1 MRLARGR
8 SGPGAPETP
17 GGPAPAPTAG
27 GAAPDLPRGREEA
40 ARQVTA
46 DPEDPAPAAGTPTNI
61 LVSMVIIAL
70 GIATLAGS
78 LSLGIGTARKPG
90 SGTWPFLVS
99 VVLVVLGVALALLS
113 GRIRDAERFSRSSL
127 LVLAGLATTV
137 AFVGVVEVVGFE
149 IPATLLAFVWLRF
162 IGHETWRSSVV
173 VSLATVVL
181 FYILF
186 VAVLQVPVPHL
197 F

>member
-1 MRLARGR
+1 M
-8 SGPGAPETP
+8 
-17 GGPAPAPTAG
+17 
-27 GAAPDLPRGREEA
+27 PRGRQEA
-40 ARQVTA
+40 AHQVTA
-46 DPEDPAPAAGTPTNI
+46 DTEDSAPAAGTPTNI
-61 LVSMVIIAL
+61 LVSLVIIAL

-127 LVLAGLATTV
+127 IVLAGLATTV
-137 AFVGVVEVVGFE
+137 VFAGVIEVVGFE

-162 IGHETWRSSVV
+162 LGHETWRSSVV
-173 VSLATVVL
+173 ISLATVVT

>member
-1 MRLARGR
+1 MTHGIQ
-8 SGPGAPETP
+8 
-17 GGPAPAPTAG
+17 
-27 GAAPDLPRGREEA
+27 EA
-40 ARQVTA
+40 AHQVTA
-46 DPEDPAPAAGTPTNI
+46 DAEDRAPAAGTTTNI
-61 LVSMVIIAL
+61 LVSLVILAL

-90 SGTWPFLVS
+90 PGTWPFLVS
-99 VVLVVLGVALALLS
+99 VVLVVLGIALALLS
-113 GRIRDAERFSRSSL
+113 GRIRDAERFSSSSL

-137 AFVGVVEVVGFE
+137 VFVGVVEVIGFE
-149 IPATLLAFVWLRF
+149 IPAALLAFVWLRF

-173 VSLATVVL
+173 VSLATVVT
-181 FYILF
+181 FYVLF

>member
-1 MRLARGR
+1 M
-8 SGPGAPETP
+8 
-17 GGPAPAPTAG
+17 
-27 GAAPDLPRGREEA
+27 
-40 ARQVTA
+40 TA
-46 DPEDPAPAAGTPTNI
+46 DTEEPAPAAGTPTNI
-61 LVSMVIIAL
+61 LVSLVIIVL
-70 GIATLAGS
+70 GVATLAGS